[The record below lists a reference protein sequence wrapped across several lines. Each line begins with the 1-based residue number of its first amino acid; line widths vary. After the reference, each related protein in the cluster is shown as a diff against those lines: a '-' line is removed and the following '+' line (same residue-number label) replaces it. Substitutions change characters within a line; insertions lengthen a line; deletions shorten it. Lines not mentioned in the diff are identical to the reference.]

1 MDSLFVGGAI
11 ILLLQ
16 LEQVC
21 GQVIPQGGQ
30 VSVAARLG
38 QKYDLN
44 YFKIKSVKLW
54 TKDRD
59 NNLVAYIKGTVNK
72 IPLREVK
79 CISQEQGEG
88 AGVKLWIGKP
98 PTRRPEPTLL

>member
-38 QKYDLN
+38 QKYDMN
-44 YFKIKSVKLW
+44 YFKIKSVKL
-54 TKDRD
+54 
-59 NNLVAYIKGTVNK
+59 
-72 IPLREVK
+72 
-79 CISQEQGEG
+79 
-88 AGVKLWIGKP
+88 
-98 PTRRPEPTLL
+98 